1 MGLVGGPGMLEAA
14 RTTTSTFGIWA
25 IIVVAVILLGVWLV
39 GISIADNMQTRE
51 SRRWKQRH
59 RPEPESALGSEG
71 VSEVPGQRRGDERA
85 PERPGVGHEAAAGPD
100 AAHRNPL
107 TATATAVGQGLRSV
121 LNHNLDPGRGDVA
134 GHEAVTDPT
143 VLQQPTPEIETRT
156 AVAQGRHA
164 KSAQPTLDGA
174 GDFRKDSAQAQWRTE
189 APTRPDLPAQ
199 TAPTGRHA
207 MPAQRSGDADRAQ
220 RTFASPDADR
230 QDDDTGQG

>member
-1 MGLVGGPGMLEAA
+1 MLEAA

-25 IIVVAVILLGVWLV
+25 IIVVTVVLLGVWLV

-71 VSEVPGQRRGDERA
+71 VSEVPGQRRGEERV
-85 PERPGVGHEAAAGPD
+85 PERPAVGHEAAAGPD
-100 AAHRNPL
+100 VAHRKPL
-107 TATATAVGQGLRSV
+107 AATAEALGQGLRSA
-121 LNHNLDPGRGDVA
+121 LNHNLDPGRGPVA
-134 GHEAVTDPT
+134 GHDAVADPPL
-143 VLQQPTPEIETRT
+143 LQQPTPEQPTPEIETKPT
-156 AVAQGRHA
+156 AAQGRHA

-199 TAPTGRHA
+199 AAPPGRHA
-207 MPAQRSGDADRAQ
+207 MPTQRSGDADRAE
-220 RTFASPDADR
+220 RTFAGPDADPL
-230 QDDDTGQG
+230 DDDTGQG

>member
-1 MGLVGGPGMLEAA
+1 MLEAA

-25 IIVVAVILLGVWLV
+25 IIVVAVVLLGVWLI

-59 RPEPESALGSEG
+59 RPEPKSALGTEG
-71 VSEVPGQRRGDERA
+71 VSEVPGQRRGDERVA
-85 PERPGVGHEAAAGPD
+85 ERPTVGRQAAAGPD
-100 AAHRNPL
+100 VAHRKPL
-107 TATATAVGQGLRSV
+107 AATAEAVGQGLRSV
-121 LNHNLDPGRGDVA
+121 LNHNLDPGRGEMA
-134 GHEAVTDPT
+134 GHEEMTDPT
-143 VLQQPTPEIETRT
+143 LLQQPAPEIETKPT
-156 AVAQGRHA
+156 VAQGRHA
-164 KSAQPTLDGA
+164 KPAQPTLDRV

-199 TAPTGRHA
+199 LAPTGRHA